1 MRMLVRQSKYSNLK
15 YIVDND
21 NNEDYGYFY
30 DLDISDKI
38 IIENIPLTCN
48 SHNNISNNINRH
60 YVYNYIDQNKDDDIE
75 NNENNENNE
84 ILEKYNDLYFVI
96 NIIFITASGIIL
108 LYFVFTM

>member
-21 NNEDYGYFY
+21 SNEDYGYFY
-30 DLDISDKI
+30 DLDIFDKI
-38 IIENIPLTCN
+38 IIENIPLTGN
-48 SHNNISNNINRH
+48 SHNNITNNYINRL
-60 YVYNYIDQNKDDDIE
+60 YVYNYLDQKKDDDITE
-75 NNENNENNE
+75 NENNE

-108 LYFVFTM
+108 LYFIFTM

>member
-15 YIVDND
+15 YIIDND

-38 IIENIPLTCN
+38 IIENIPLTGN
-48 SHNNISNNINRH
+48 SHNNITNNYINRY
-60 YVYNYIDQNKDDDIE
+60 YVYNYLDQKKDDDI
-75 NNENNENNE
+75 ENNENNE

>member
-21 NNEDYGYFY
+21 SNEDYGYFY

-38 IIENIPLTCN
+38 IIENIPFTLN
-48 SHNNISNNINRH
+48 SHNNITNNYINR
-60 YVYNYIDQNKDDDIE
+60 YYIYNYLDQKKDDDITE
-75 NNENNENNE
+75 NENNE

-96 NIIFITASGIIL
+96 NIIFITASVIIL